1 MNFVKALKI
10 YNDKQGNTNGWV
22 VYKKGTPEYL
32 EVMKIMNE
40 NKKEP
45 KEPKVKMNKKEPK
58 EPKEPKVKMNKTGRP
73 KGSKNK
79 RKNE

>member
-45 KEPKVKMNKKEPK
+45 KEPK
-58 EPKEPKVKMNKTGRP
+58 EPKVKMNKTGRP

-79 RKNE
+79 TKINVEL